1 MFLTGYSMC
10 VLFSSFVYFTWF
22 CHSCNNGSKGEVMRI
37 YKSFLVVVL
46 LSFSLCGVVYGGAY
60 QLYSESSAEAL
71 SLAGSVIAREGMISN
86 AWYNPATTT
95 SIEGPSLMAGASALL
110 LYIDYSSDLGSD
122 SLQTRVRPTG
132 YFYAILPFEN
142 DLNLNLSVNAPYG
155 MITEWDNDWLEQY
168 MTTYTNLRCIYFTP
182 SLAWKVNEQISLAAG
197 VNLVY
202 ATARLARNL
211 PYPPKNKLYMSADA
225 IGVGYNLSA
234 MYKPRE
240 DWSLGVHYQSRV
252 KLDFDGKAKYR
263 HQGAFPVGPGVNT
276 YFIKDDGSTTITL
289 PSSLGFGVANTSFEK
304 LTLSFDAV
312 WTEWSTYA
320 DNNIKFDS
328 QPGYIGTTPPTKK
341 WTAKKKKDW
350 DDVWSFRFGASYQ
363 LNENWVLRAGYMYD
377 NSPDNDRYR
386 SPEMPD
392 SDRNMFALGVGY
404 SKDHWGFDFGY
415 SYLIFKNS
423 RAGRQAGDPATDP
436 NCASYRR
443 SGKFETDL
451 HVVSA
456 AVKYMF

>member
-1 MFLTGYSMC
+1 MC
-10 VLFSSFVYFTWF
+10 VLFSF
-22 CHSCNNGSKGEVMRI
+22 CFISRGFLVHVSMGVKGEVMRI
-37 YKSFLVVVL
+37 YKSFLVLVL
-46 LSFSLCGVVYGGAY
+46 LSFSLCGVVYGGAF
-60 QLYSESSAEAL
+60 QLYSESSAEGL

-95 SIEGPSLMAGASALL
+95 SIERPSLMAGMSALL
-110 LYIDYSSDLGSD
+110 LYMDYSSDLGSD
-122 SLQTRVRPTG
+122 SLQTRLRPTG

-155 MITEWDNDWLEQY
+155 MITEWDNDWLGQY
-168 MTTYTNLRCIYFTP
+168 MSTYTNLRCIYFTP
-182 SLAWKVNEQISLAAG
+182 SLAWKANEQISLAAG
-197 VNLVY
+197 VNFVY

-211 PYPPKNKLYMSADA
+211 YAPHPALPQNNKVYMSADA

-234 MYKPRE
+234 MYKPHE
-240 DWSLGVHYQSRV
+240 EWNLGVHYQSRV
-252 KLDFDGKAKYR
+252 KLDFEGKAKYR
-263 HQGAFPVGPGVNT
+263 HQGSFLGGAVGF
-276 YFIKDDGSTTITL
+276 YRDDGETEITL

-328 QPGYIGTTPPTKK
+328 YPGRPTPGQKGTAP
-341 WTAKKKKDW
+341 KKKDW
-350 DDVWSFRFGASYQ
+350 DDVWSFRLGASYQ

-392 SDRNMFALGVGY
+392 SDRNMFAFGFGY
-404 SKDHWGFDFGY
+404 SKDNWGFDFGY

-423 RAGRQAGDPATDP
+423 RAGRQAGDPASDP

-443 SGKFETDL
+443 SGKFESDL

>member
-1 MFLTGYSMC
+1 
-10 VLFSSFVYFTWF
+10 
-22 CHSCNNGSKGEVMRI
+22 MRI

-95 SIEGPSLMAGASALL
+95 SIESPSLMAGVSALL
-110 LYIDYSSDLGSD
+110 LHIDYSSDLGED
-122 SLQTRVRPTG
+122 NLQNRVRPTG

-142 DLNLNLSVNAPYG
+142 GLNLNLSVNAPYG

-211 PYPPKNKLYMSADA
+211 PYPPKNKIYMSADA
-225 IGVGYNLSA
+225 IGVGYTLSA
-234 MYKPRE
+234 MYKPHE
-240 DWSLGVHYQSRV
+240 EWNLGVHYQSRV
-252 KLDFDGKAKYR
+252 KLDFEGKAKYR
-263 HQGAFPVGPGVNT
+263 HQGAFPHPDPSIPVNL
-276 YFIKDDGSTTITL
+276 YFVKDDGETTITL
-289 PSSLGFGVANTSFEK
+289 PSSLGFGIANTSFEK

-320 DNNIKFDS
+320 NNDIKFDS
-328 QPGYIGTTPPTKK
+328 FPGSIAPGKK
-341 WTAKKKKDW
+341 GTAKKKKDW
-350 DDVWSFRFGASYQ
+350 DDVWSFRLGASYQ

-377 NSPDNDRYR
+377 NTPDNDRYR

-392 SDRNMFALGVGY
+392 SDRNMFALGFGY

-423 RAGRQAGDPATDP
+423 RAGKNAAGGSDDFH
-436 NCASYRR
+436 N